1 MKKIL
6 SLILAGLMTAS
17 CAAFV
22 AADDAAAEATDAA
35 VEEVAVD
42 PAQAYAIEFL
52 AKYGIFKGTSAT
64 EMVADADAAIQRYQM
79 ALFVS
84 RISTGWVEDE
94 KWEDGPANN
103 SKFDDINDEPANKYL
118 GALSYANQEGIIE
131 GYSATKFA
139 PYDGITYRDA
149 LTMVT
154 RTLGYKGLSYPW
166 GYIQQAVEL
175 GLTDGVDAA
184 YTDNLTRGEV
194 AVIIYNALFAEKKAG
209 GTLAKSIFDVD
220 FKWET
225 IVIVSSDE
233 TSIAQN
239 KVVLD
244 RAPAGYVGF
253 KIVDADGKLGA
264 TTYYVA
270 EADMGLDAGHAAE
283 LAVGSAYIAL
293 FTADKDLVDMI
304 DYDSLLIDTV
314 VNDGLTNN
322 AAETY
327 TTFPILDALADY
339 TLVEDKKG
347 DEYISYFADELKVL
361 QISEYEII
369 DIAEEQVG
377 IDVANGNIMELDA
390 DGQWVVAWYYNST
403 LNRYYE
409 FIDDDEDDGVTD
421 VYINWMSDKEFNEWY
436 ADAVKKVLA
445 KEYTYEFVSSFS
457 GMGKDA
463 YATLKLYDLD
473 LDDDDL
479 AEVASYK
486 SYDFGYFY
494 NSTATCGVNKNDVN
508 HSGVAMPTY
517 VIEDMDG
524 NKAVN
529 KFVEAGHE
537 KHDPN
542 YYSNIAAGE
551 GFVWFN
557 VDEEAVPGFKN
568 ADGSYNAGY
577 VVYDWNKTTGEIE
590 VVKFFSKSIEGVDED
605 SYVATGILQAY
616 STKAQTLTIDG
627 ESFVYGYD
635 KALPEHNALT
645 GVSAYMAKGDN
656 SLAARMLSA
665 YKLDGLLMQYVEVVV
680 LDGYVVDI
688 EAVGA
693 ANDEVIVVVDYAGI
707 TSDGYI
713 AVYGYS
719 TDSAKLDIFKINSYN
734 GWKQGDY
741 RYNPWN
747 AEADE
752 AFAFGTVYSINSYDS
767 ATNSYGVYTYVNPED
782 YVDNNSLSPIKL
794 TFEGGYRV
802 INDGEDVQAQAKTD
816 SYILIQTT
824 SNHSFTNQKTLPGF
838 VNYFTGY
845 DIPNGTEIEGTKLYA
860 SGGKFVIF
868 VDTMPSIAGTY
879 LNSDIGFV
887 LYDAANTDVKK
898 NLALEAAYDDA
909 ITDEWYLLGATYT
922 TACALDLLTG
932 EFVEC
937 IKGANIDLEDGQVY
951 MTING
956 VMMGVVGENILDGVW
971 DKLVA
976 NPNYNTDLDLAG
988 FLNTMYYFYKMD
1000 GVMESIS
1007 DLKEKAPYILVNATN
1022 SEGSV
1027 GSPVSDNF
1035 FAGAYLHQFDATAAA
1050 ISKDALKI
1058 QIAKDL
1064 IDFTGVS
1071 AAEAKLAAKVV
1082 PTVKIVN
1089 LSTKNGDDYI
1099 ASLDEL
1105 AKGKVYQGYVLYNTA
1120 SQYAIVYIVADET
1133 VSVTTPDKAVASTD
1147 RDDWFFMV
1155 EGTEANHVV
1164 ADVVI
1169 DWSGKNIVSTDADK
1183 NETVTGAI
1191 VDKLYIGYVYTDECD
1206 GTHDNL
1212 YGTAECPRNGKA
1224 FTPDMSFFGDTG
1236 NNYVIG
1242 APSYLSKNSPLCH
1255 EDLELVTWNTTV
1267 TDTKADAY
1275 WVKGGACN
1283 KGEGYDYAT
1292 LDYVNVDG
1300 TNDKEFV
1307 QAIVADI
1314 TDVTVKEDGDT
1325 IQVDFTYDDQNIVIN
1340 MVWNDVAGAFEYEI
1354 YAGDTFALDG
1364 ITKNN

>member
-22 AADDAAAEATDAA
+22 AADDAAVEATDAA

-244 RAPAGYVGF
+244 RAPKGYVGF

-322 AAETY
+322 AAEAY

-339 TLVEDKKG
+339 TLVADKKG

-369 DIAEEQVG
+369 EIAEDQIG

-403 LNRYYE
+403 LNRYYDY
-409 FIDDDEDDGVTD
+409 IDADEDDGVTD
-421 VYINWMSDKEFNEWY
+421 IYINWMSDAEFNEWY

-445 KEYTYEFVSSFS
+445 TEYTYEFVSSFS

-524 NKAVN
+524 NKAVDN

-635 KALPEHNALT
+635 KALPSHNALT

-656 SLAARMLSA
+656 DLAARMLSA

-752 AFAFGTVYSINSYDS
+752 AFAFGTIYSINSYDS
-767 ATNSYGVYTYVNPED
+767 ATNSYGVYTYVDAED
-782 YVDNNSLSPIKL
+782 YVDNNSLSTIKL

-816 SYILIQTT
+816 TYILIQKAYNANAGYDNTV
-824 SNHSFTNQKTLPGF
+824 TLPGF
-838 VNYFTGY
+838 VNYWTGY
-845 DIPNGTEIEGTKLYA
+845 DIPDDTIISGTKLYA
-860 SGGKFVIF
+860 SGGKYVIF
-868 VDTMPSIAGTY
+868 VDSIPSVADLY
-879 LNSDIGFV
+879 LNDDIGFV
-887 LYDAANTDVKK
+887 LYDTVNGKEYNA
-898 NLALEAAYDDA
+898 ALEAAYDDA
-909 ITDEWYLLGATYT
+909 IADEWYLLGATYT
-922 TACALDLLTG
+922 TVSALDLLTG
-932 EFVEC
+932 KYVELM
-937 IKGANIDLEDGQVY
+937 KGANIDLEPGTVY

-956 VMMGVVGENILDGVW
+956 VMMSAVVGENILVDEWIYG
-971 DKLVA
+971 DPDNNVA
-976 NPNYNTDLDLAG
+976 PNYNYLDLAG
-988 FLNTMYYFYKMD
+988 FLNTMYYFYGENSVRED
-1000 GVMESIS
+1000 TIA
-1007 DLKEKAPYILVNATN
+1007 DLKEQAPYILVNATN
-1022 SEGSV
+1022 DE
-1027 GSPVSDNF
+1027 SPVSNNKTDF
-1035 FAGAYLHQFDATAAA
+1035 LHTFDATAGALDATA
-1050 ISKDALKI
+1050 IKK

-1064 IDFTGVS
+1064 ITWKDSWT
-1071 AAEAKLAAKVV
+1071 AKVQ
-1082 PTVKIVN
+1082 
-1089 LSTKNGDDYI
+1089 
-1099 ASLDEL
+1099 DEL
-1105 AKGKVYQGYVLYNTA
+1105 AKKVVSDLRIVNLTAKGDYISENTDDAFAAGSIYSAYVLYNTA
-1120 SQYAIVYIVADET
+1120 NQYAVVYVVSDYTVAVDDDVAKADGIANMYIVGGHVESEHICTHKGINWDGTYTTYTNAAGTATKIGAKISSLTFGYVFTDDHDDTAAGINCGVAGKFGPIVDLGDTDVYSKQFVNTVLADTSAHLGNEVYLNELYANQDMGDVIVKIT
-1133 VSVTTPDKAVASTD
+1133 AGKLDAGNMFVATKDAVAYCYNEFDYNTA
-1147 RDDWFFMV
+1147 
-1155 EGTEANHVV
+1155 TAN
-1164 ADVVI
+1164 
-1169 DWSGKNIVSTDADK
+1169 
-1183 NETVTGAI
+1183 
-1191 VDKLYIGYVYTDECD
+1191 
-1206 GTHDNL
+1206 
-1212 YGTAECPRNGKA
+1212 
-1224 FTPDMSFFGDTG
+1224 
-1236 NNYVIG
+1236 
-1242 APSYLSKNSPLCH
+1242 
-1255 EDLELVTWNTTV
+1255 
-1267 TDTKADAY
+1267 
-1275 WVKGGACN
+1275 
-1283 KGEGYDYAT
+1283 
-1292 LDYVNVDG
+1292 DG
-1300 TNDKEFV
+1300 TNEVTYVTSMDIDDLALTMTKDGKECYKIEATIGSF
-1307 QAIVADI
+1307 AE
-1314 TDVTVKEDGDT
+1314 TVYVFFDGNT
-1325 IQVDFTYDDQNIVIN
+1325 
-1340 MVWNDVAGAFEYEI
+1340 NDVVFV
-1354 YAGDTFALDG
+1354 
-1364 ITKNN
+1364 K